1 MRIFSAVL
9 LAAFS
14 LPAWAAHGYAL
25 WGELKYPPGF
35 AHFDYVNPTAPKGGE
50 IRLVGNSRAS
60 TFDKYNPFGKEHF
73 ATVGIYPLSHM
84 KPLFP
89 FVGIITF
96 EQLLDTLA
104 DAASF
109 FRRILGDNCHL
120 LVVFKIDKVG

>member
-60 TFDKYNPFGKEHF
+60 TFDKYNPFTIKGS
-73 ATVGIYPLSHM
+73 APTYLSELM
-84 KPLFP
+84 FDS
-89 FVGIITF
+89 
-96 EQLLDTLA
+96 LLAGSLDE
-104 DAASF
+104 AAAAYGLLLQRGASLLRA
-109 FRRILGDNCHL
+109 RRPS
-120 LVVFKIDKVG
+120 